1 MSLYIR
7 DRTVHDLATRLQKAT
22 GARTK
27 TEAVRRALE
36 AEIKRVEDA
45 RPLEERIAESMAMAD
60 AMGIGQSDFDM
71 KAFTDEM
78 WGDI

>member
-45 RPLEERIAESMAMAD
+45 RPLRERISPSLALAD
-60 AMGIGQSDFDM
+60 AMGESNSDFDM
-71 KAFTDEM
+71 KAVTDEM
-78 WGDI
+78 WGDL

>member
-7 DRTVHDLATRLQKAT
+7 DNAVNELATRLQKAT

-36 AEIKRVEDA
+36 GELRRIEDA
-45 RPLEERIAESMAMAD
+45 RPLRERIAPSLALAD
-60 AMGIGQSDFDM
+60 AMGEGNSDFDM

-78 WGDI
+78 WGL